1 MTTFITSYS
10 QLNNG
15 DRISYESNCGTLT
28 ATVSHIRIGKNGLGK
43 MVPFLSLNVDAMNG
57 RKAHRLELLGGN
69 SLPMY
74 RIRKL

>member
-1 MTTFITSYS
+1 MTTFIASYN

-15 DRISYESNCGTLT
+15 DRISYESKCGVMT

-43 MVPFLSLNVDAMNG
+43 MVPFLNLNVDAKND

-69 SLPMY
+69 SLTMY
-74 RIRKL
+74 NIQKL